1 MSLDTAHAPAPD
13 LDPHTRSASPLTGPD
28 QGSASPAPTPD
39 PGSAATLP
47 RPEPEGASPS
57 QPGATVG
64 LQLPLALTPGAESDF
79 SAYLAGPNAE
89 VLAALAA
96 WAQPSLRPPTAPAPP
111 GVATPP
117 PAATV
122 QFIYIFGPP
131 GTGKSHLLQA
141 ACQAARQ
148 EGLAAAC
155 LPLGHP
161 GLEPAVLEALDRW
174 DRIALDG
181 LEAVI
186 GQAPWE
192 EALFHLYNRLRDAGR
207 GLLVAARRPPGE
219 LGIHLADLASR
230 LAWGTRYRL
239 KPLDERECA
248 ALLRH
253 AARRRGLKLGE
264 EAIAYILKR
273 CPREPGYLLE
283 LLGHLDR
290 ASLAHKKRPTLPL
303 IRALIAARR
312 GDATPVEP

>member
-1 MSLDTAHAPAPD
+1 M
-13 LDPHTRSASPLTGPD
+13 
-28 QGSASPAPTPD
+28 
-39 PGSAATLP
+39 
-47 RPEPEGASPS
+47 
-57 QPGATVG
+57 
-64 LQLPLALTPGAESDF
+64 PLALSPSAESDF

-89 VLAALAA
+89 VVAALAA
-96 WAQPSLRPPTAPAPP
+96 WAQP
-111 GVATPP
+111 
-117 PAATV
+117 AATNG
-122 QFIYIFGPP
+122 FIYLHGPP

-148 EGLAAAC
+148 AGLAAAF

-161 GLEPAVLEALDRW
+161 GLDPTVLEALEGW

-181 LEAVI
+181 LEAVV
-186 GQAPWE
+186 GQATWE

-207 GLLVAARRPPGE
+207 GLLVATRPPPGE

-230 LAWGTRYRL
+230 LAWGTCYRL
-239 KPLDERECA
+239 RPLDERNCA

-264 EAIAYILKR
+264 EAIAYLLKR
-273 CPREPGYLLE
+273 CPREPGYLLG

-303 IRALIAARR
+303 IRALLEARR
-312 GDATPVEP
+312 GDFTP